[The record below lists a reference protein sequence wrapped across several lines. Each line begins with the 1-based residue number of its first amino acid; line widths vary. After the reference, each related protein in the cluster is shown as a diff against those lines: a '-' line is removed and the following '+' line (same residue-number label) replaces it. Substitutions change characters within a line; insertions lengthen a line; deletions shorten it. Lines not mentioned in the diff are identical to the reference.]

1 MPAKRTRVVKKVAP
15 PVVVEQPFIIEQPKE
30 QTIPNISELFTMKFK
45 TDRGELVGIR
55 RGMKLGSIEIY
66 EVK

>member
-15 PVVVEQPFIIEQPKE
+15 PVEKPIVEQPKE